1 MFPCT
6 VAVGRGWQIV
16 LWFGKVSEAE
26 CKTGTELDSCC
37 RSHGKR
43 AASPFVCRFSVAGA
57 LLFRGDHIEKPISV
71 LSGGERARLCL
82 AGLLLGNDKFL
93 ILDEPGNHL
102 DVDTVEALAEALIS
116 HAGTVIFTSHDR
128 HFMQRVA
135 SCVIEVRDGRV
146 VT

>member
-1 MFPCT
+1 
-6 VAVGRGWQIV
+6 AVGRRWQIV

-26 CKTGTELDSCC
+26 CKILPVTW
-37 RSHGKR
+37 KR

-102 DVDTVEALAEALIS
+102 DLDTVEALAEALIS